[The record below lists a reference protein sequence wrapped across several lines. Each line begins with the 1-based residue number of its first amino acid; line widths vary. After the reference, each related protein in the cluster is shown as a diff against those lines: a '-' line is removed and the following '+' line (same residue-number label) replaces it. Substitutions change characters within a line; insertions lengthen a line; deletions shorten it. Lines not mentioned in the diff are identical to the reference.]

1 MVEKEPEKNLSL
13 TRNRTLTLVMTRCNA
28 LSIELIKLTV
38 IVVIYSYFEKGC
50 CVDHFPHNLSFRIV
64 VCTFFPTTLLKMAV
78 TYSLWCSKTLNV
90 FIFRLFKAA

>member
-1 MVEKEPEKNLSL
+1 MDVCLQALKEGNKTSFDSSCHEQ
-13 TRNRTLTLVMTRCNA
+13 
-28 LSIELIKLTV
+28 
-38 IVVIYSYFEKGC
+38 
-50 CVDHFPHNLSFRIV
+50 CVDHFLHNLSFRIV